1 MDHLGRAVKNSDSS
15 RVARNSVRFG
25 QRSNGW
31 MKAFLC
37 VAFALD
43 TVGQAGD
50 VACLKDLISTQL
62 MSGVS
67 GETE

>member
-1 MDHLGRAVKNSDSS
+1 
-15 RVARNSVRFG
+15 
-25 QRSNGW
+25 

-37 VAFALD
+37 VAFALG

-50 VACLKDLISTQL
+50 IACLKDLISTQL